1 MISEKRK
8 ARIARVGK
16 VARARI
22 IQVLMVF
29 VVVGNCQRMEK
40 DAVVPKHMLSKAQI
54 LWKHGVTSPCQV
66 WLSHRIESTFNHSG
80 ALTCPALIA

>member
-1 MISEKRK
+1 MNSLYISEKRK

-22 IQVLMVF
+22 IQVWFMVF

-40 DAVVPKHMLSKAQI
+40 DAVVPKHML
-54 LWKHGVTSPCQV
+54 
-66 WLSHRIESTFNHSG
+66 
-80 ALTCPALIA
+80 